1 MSDHDEHLDELMRA
15 CANATPF
22 ARLNATEQAAVFN
35 WLLDGGHMTR
45 TGKPL
50 ERPRPAPIVKAYDLD
65 GQPIYDPKADH
76 RTHETVTMR

>member
-1 MSDHDEHLDELMRA
+1 MTDKHLDELMRA

-50 ERPRPAPIVKAYDLD
+50 ERPRPAPIIKSYTGD
-65 GQPIYDPKADH
+65 GQPIYAADADH
-76 RTHETVTMR
+76 SPTETVEMTRR

>member
-1 MSDHDEHLDELMRA
+1 MTDEHLDELMRA

-35 WLLDGGHMTR
+35 WLLDGGHMIR

-50 ERPRPAPIVKAYDLD
+50 ERPRPHPVPSAYALDGAPIYKPGTDFS
-65 GQPIYDPKADH
+65 
-76 RTHETVTMR
+76 THETVEMTKR